1 MVITTTVLF
10 CGTAVLSKKSNII
23 EWSKQT
29 LDNVAQQ
36 EVTQR
41 EMMKII
47 GLFRKNGFR
56 GEYETFDRG
65 EVQDEYM
72 VVLTDEKSGV
82 KGLFKVDLGTGSIE
96 FQHVVMD

>member
-1 MVITTTVLF
+1 M
-10 CGTAVLSKKSNII
+10 
-23 EWSKQT
+23 
-29 LDNVAQQ
+29 DNVLEQ

-47 GLFRKNGFR
+47 GLFRKNSFR
-56 GEYETFDRG
+56 GEYESFEHG
-65 EVQDEYM
+65 KGGQDEYM

-82 KGLFKVDLGTGSIE
+82 KGLFKADLGTGSIE